1 MPQEIKIEIAHGN
14 LTFSF
19 HTDDKG
25 TNIDSMVDTIKHI
38 LSTKA
43 SVLDSVSGRGS
54 TRAGKAS
61 TRKPAEKTGKLT
73 GKAETSVIRRKLEQ
87 GPMAKGYFKTARSTG
102 DVVAEL
108 KKETGIQFT
117 SRKVSQALGIY
128 FKKKELA
135 RVGPK
140 GNYQYVQE

>member
-19 HTDDKG
+19 HTDEKG
-25 TNIDSMVDTIKHI
+25 TNIDSMVGTIKRI

-43 SVLDSVSGRGS
+43 NILGSVSGQGP
-54 TRAGKAS
+54 TRTGKAS
-61 TRKPAEKTGKLT
+61 TRKQPEKIAKLT

-87 GPMAKGYFKTARSTG
+87 GPMTKGYFKTARSTG
-102 DVVAEL
+102 EVVAEL

-117 SRKVSQALGIY
+117 SRKVSQALGIF

-140 GNYQYVQE
+140 GNYRYVQE

>member
-25 TNIDSMVDTIKHI
+25 TNIDSMVDTIKRI

-43 SVLDSVSGRGS
+43 TVLGSVSGQGPGRTG
-54 TRAGKAS
+54 RAS
-61 TRKPAEKTGKLT
+61 TRKQPEKTVKLT

-87 GPMAKGYFKTARSTG
+87 GPLTRGYFKTARNTG

-108 KKETGIQFT
+108 RKETGIKFT
-117 SRKVSQALGIY
+117 SRKVSQALGIF

-135 RVGPK
+135 RVGSK

>member
-43 SVLDSVSGRGS
+43 NVLDSVSGRGS
-54 TRAGKAS
+54 TRTGKGS
-61 TRKPAEKTGKLT
+61 IRKQQEKIGKLT

-87 GPMAKGYFKTARSTG
+87 GPMAKGYFKAARSTG